1 MTALANFKTVFV
13 DSSIFIDMD
22 QDMCH
27 LQTDM
32 LELRNAMARGAVPEK
47 EKISL
52 KPQNMANKSSY
63 RISNTKPLSDT
74 YWQWSAFMCRIAQIC
89 NRINSSK

>member
-32 LELRNAMARGAVPEK
+32 LELRNAMARGAVPHIK
-47 EKISL
+47 H
-52 KPQNMANKSSY
+52 
-63 RISNTKPLSDT
+63 
-74 YWQWSAFMCRIAQIC
+74 
-89 NRINSSK
+89 